1 LGAINFNLLTAM
13 RTATIFIFIIW
24 SASFSAL
31 AQAVDTNDDVTKGHH
46 LAIMLCADCHVVASD
61 QPYPPTL
68 NPPAPSFRSIARRP
82 AATFDSVRSFLM
94 SASKQSHSIKGMPNP
109 MLAEFQIKEIAVY
122 LLSLRR

>member
-1 LGAINFNLLTAM
+1 M
-13 RTATIFIFIIW
+13 RTATTFIFIIC
-24 SASFSAL
+24 SASFLAL
-31 AQAVDTNDDVTKGHH
+31 AQAVGTDDGVSKGHR

-82 AATFDSVRSFLM
+82 ATTIDSVRSFLM
-94 SASKQSHSIKGMPNP
+94 SASQQSHSIKGMPNP

-122 LLSLRR
+122 LLNLRR

>member
-1 LGAINFNLLTAM
+1 M
-13 RTATIFIFIIW
+13 FIFIIW

-31 AQAVDTNDDVTKGHH
+31 AQAVDTDDDVTRGHH

-68 NPPAPSFRSIARRP
+68 DPPAQSFRSIAQRP
-82 AATFDSVRSFLM
+82 ATTFDSVCSFLM
-94 SASKQSHSIKGMPNP
+94 SASPQPHGVKGMQNP
-109 MLAEFQIKEIAVY
+109 MLAEFQIKAIATY